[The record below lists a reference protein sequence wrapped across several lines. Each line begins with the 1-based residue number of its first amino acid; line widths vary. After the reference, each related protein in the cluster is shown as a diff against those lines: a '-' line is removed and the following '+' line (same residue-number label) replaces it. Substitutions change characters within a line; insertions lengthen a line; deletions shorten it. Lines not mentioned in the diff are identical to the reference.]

1 MQIKIKRIKNGKLPE
16 YKTQGSAGADCYARI
31 EKEIILNENDMV
43 TIPLGFAV
51 EIPDGYEMQ
60 IRPRSGLARKNK
72 MLAVLGTIDSD
83 YRGEVCAILIN
94 HSRSIFIV
102 KPNDRIAQA
111 VVCPVIRAE
120 WYLTDKLSETE
131 RGEGGFGHTG
141 VSENKEIEMSYPHK
155 VEKFYEPFRRMHE
168 VQGLVGKEVIVDRAY
183 KATFTR
189 ITENGLNV
197 SVCFRITGATRAD
210 VDLSSIFSR
219 DIEMNIVTAFE
230 RVTID
235 GHRFGKEIEFE

>member
-31 EKEIILNENDMV
+31 TGRLVLEPGE
-43 TIPLGFAV
+43 TYTFPLGFAV
-51 EIPDGYEMQ
+51 EIPEGYEMQ
-60 IRPRSGLARKNK
+60 IRPRSGLASKNK
-72 MLAVLGTIDSD
+72 INVILGTIDSD
-83 YRGEVCAILIN
+83 YRGEVGAIFWN
-94 HSRSIFIV
+94 CGDEAFEVRDG
-102 KPNDRIAQA
+102 DRIAQA
-111 VVCPVIRAE
+111 VICPVIRAE

-219 DIEMNIVTAFE
+219 DVEMNIVTAFE